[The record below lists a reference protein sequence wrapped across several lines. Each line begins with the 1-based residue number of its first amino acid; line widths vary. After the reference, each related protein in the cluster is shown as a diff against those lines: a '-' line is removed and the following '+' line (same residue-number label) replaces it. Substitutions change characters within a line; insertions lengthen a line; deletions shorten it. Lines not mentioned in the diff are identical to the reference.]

1 MTTLD
6 NATVAPP
13 ITLRGLGSSAAVWG
27 GLGVLAFSF
36 SLPATR
42 LAVADLHP
50 TIVGLGRAL
59 VAAVLAAAL
68 LSLRREPAPARAD
81 VPRLLL
87 TGVGV
92 VIGFPMLSSLALREL
107 SSAHAT
113 VIVGLLP
120 AATAAFAVARG
131 GERPGP
137 GFWAAAAAG
146 LAAVLAFAATQG
158 ASGLAVADLYVL
170 GAVALCAFG
179 YAEGATLSRRYGG
192 WQVICWALVLTAPA
206 LVPVVAVAVALDGLE
221 AGTDAWLGFAYV
233 SLFSMFLGFFAWY
246 RGLALGG
253 IARIGQI
260 QLGQPVL
267 TLVWAALLLGERVT
281 AATVA
286 AALAVLAC
294 VGLTQRARVSRART
308 PPARS
313 P

>member
-1 MTTLD
+1 MTTAD
-6 NATVAPP
+6 NASVAPP
-13 ITLRGLGSSAAVWG
+13 VTLLASNAAVWG

-42 LAVADLHP
+42 LAVADLSP
-50 TIVGLGRAL
+50 AVVGLGRAL
-59 VAAVLAAAL
+59 VAATLAAAL
-68 LSLRREPAPARAD
+68 LAVRRERVPDRAD
-81 VPRLLL
+81 LSRLLL

-92 VIGFPMLSSLALREL
+92 VIGFPLFSSMALREL
-107 SSAHAT
+107 SSAHAS

-131 GERPGP
+131 GERPGRA
-137 GFWAAAAAG
+137 FWAAAVAG

-158 ASGLAVADLYVL
+158 AGGLAVADLYVL
-170 GAVALCAFG
+170 AAVALCAFG
-179 YAEGATLSRRYGG
+179 YAEGGVLSRRYGG

-206 LVPVVAVAVALDGLE
+206 LVPVVAFAVARDGLS
-221 AGTDAWLGFAYV
+221 AGADAWLGFAYV

-260 QLGQPVL
+260 QLAQPVL
-267 TLVWAALLLGERVT
+267 TLVWAALLLGEQVT
-281 AATVA
+281 TATVV

-294 VGLTQRARVSRART
+294 VALTQRARVSRPRMR
-308 PPARS
+308 PAAS

>member
-1 MTTLD
+1 MTSLD
-6 NATVAPP
+6 NATGAPP
-13 ITLRGLGSSAAVWG
+13 VTLVSSAAVYG

-42 LAVADLHP
+42 VAVEDLDP

-68 LSLRREPAPARAD
+68 LALRREAAPERAD

-92 VIGFPMLSSLALREL
+92 VIGFPVLSSMALREL
-107 SSAHAT
+107 SSAHAS

-131 GERPGP
+131 GERPGRA
-137 GFWAAAAAG
+137 FWAAAGAG
-146 LAAVLAFAATQG
+146 LLAVLAFAVTQG
-158 ASGLAVADLYVL
+158 AGGLALADVYVL

-206 LVPVVAVAVALDGLE
+206 LVPVVAVAVAVDGLQ
-221 AGTDAWLGFAYV
+221 AGADAWLGFAYV

-260 QLGQPVL
+260 QLAQPVL
-267 TLVWAALLLGERVT
+267 TLVWAALLLGEQVGI
-281 AATVA
+281 ATVA

-294 VGLTQRARVSRART
+294 VGLTQRARVSRPRT
-308 PPARS
+308 PPGPS

>member
-1 MTTLD
+1 MTTID
-6 NATVAPP
+6 NATVASRV
-13 ITLRGLGSSAAVWG
+13 TLRSLGSSAAVWG

-42 LAVADLHP
+42 VAVADLHP

-59 VAAVLAAAL
+59 VAAALAATL
-68 LSLRREPAPARAD
+68 LRIRREPTPARAD

-92 VIGFPMLSSLALREL
+92 VIGFPVLSSLALREL

-131 GERPGP
+131 GERPAR

-170 GAVALCAFG
+170 GAVGLCAFG
-179 YAEGATLSRRYGG
+179 YAEGGALSRLYGG

-206 LVPVVAVAVALDGLE
+206 LVPVVAVAIALDGLH
-221 AGTDAWLGFAYV
+221 AAPDAWLGFAYV

-260 QLGQPVL
+260 QLAQPVL
-267 TLVWAALLLGERVT
+267 TLVWAALVLGEQVT

-286 AALAVLAC
+286 AAFAVLAC
-294 VGLTQRARVSRART
+294 VGLTQRARVSRPRT
-308 PPARS
+308 RPAPS